1 MSVRVQCP
9 ACGGAVVFEVGSSM
23 VAVCPYCRSAV
34 ARGDRSVENLGKVA
48 DLVDT
53 GAVLRVGLTG
63 KFDGKKFQLTGRT
76 QLQHEG
82 GGVWDEWY
90 VSFPNDVWGW
100 LSEAQGRYYILFEQN
115 QRDDLPEFGRV
126 SPGDPV
132 YLNDGKTRFVVA
144 EAGTATTRGAEGEIP
159 FRFVPGSQYRY
170 ADLSGPDGEF
180 ATLDYSGTPPAVYIG
195 RETTLDELG
204 VPDNIK
210 REIYELRQVK
220 AKQIN
225 CPNCAGPLDLKAPDK
240 TERVGCPYCGS
251 MLDATQ
257 GNLTLLTA
265 LEKPPFNLAIPLGA
279 KGAFGSDERT
289 VIGAV
294 ERSVT
299 VEGQDYFWQEY
310 LLYDE
315 RDGFEWL
322 VRAEN
327 HWNRVRSVPIGRIDE
342 GRSNA
347 AYNGRAYRLFQS
359 GTATVRGVIGE
370 CYWKVQVGERS
381 YTRDFIDPPFMLSS
395 ETSSFGSTREM
406 NWSRAEYLEPAAVE
420 KAFNLERRLGKP
432 KGVAPNQV
440 FPFKRI
446 YLYGM
451 LFFALLCVIGCGLL
465 AISPTRTVHEQTFQL
480 RNLTPQPAAP
490 GPFVPGQPIP
500 PPVPA
505 TVAQE
510 KLETFFTD
518 KFELKPRK
526 NVRVTISCPSLAS
539 KGGYL
544 VAEGDL
550 VQDSNGMVQPFL
562 IGLTHFSGVEDGE
575 AWTESDT
582 VKSEYLS
589 AQPGGTY
596 SLKLEVE
603 KEKADLAG
611 PLIVK
616 VEQGSSS
623 GTMWFLAFLAI
634 IAFPAGVGIYHMV
647 FNSTRWS
654 NSSIEPPDDDD
665 DRGGP
670 PEVELETAKYLK
682 PPPLAIDEPIPMAEE
697 ISPSGRPVARPV
709 AKPILKKKKKR
720 PRDEEDDEDAE

>member
-23 VAVCPYCRSAV
+23 VAVCTYCRSAV

-90 VSFPNDVWGW
+90 VSFPNDKWGW

-115 QRDDLPEFGRV
+115 QQTDLPEFRSI

-132 YLNDGKTRFVVA
+132 YLNDGDTRYVA
-144 EAGTATTRGAEGEIP
+144 AETGTATTRGAEGEIP
-159 FRFVPGSQYRY
+159 FRLVPGSQYRY
-170 ADLSGPDGEF
+170 ADLSGPEGEF
-180 ATLDYSGTPPAVYIG
+180 ATIDYSGTPLSLYVG

-204 VPDNIK
+204 IPDNIK

-257 GNLTLLTA
+257 GNLTLLKA
-265 LEKPPFNLAIPLGA
+265 MEKPPFNMAIPLGS
-279 KGAFGSDERT
+279 KGKFGDDERT

-299 VEGQDYFWQEY
+299 VEGTDYFWQEY

-322 VRAEN
+322 VRADN
-327 HWNRVRSVPIGRIDE
+327 HWNRVKNVPIGKIDE

-347 AYNGRAYRLFQS
+347 AYNGRTYRLFQS

-370 CYWKVQVGERS
+370 CYWKVQVGEKS

-395 ETSSFGSTREM
+395 ETSAFGSTREM
-406 NWSRAEYLEPAAVE
+406 NWSRGEYLQPAEVE
-420 KAFNLERRLGKP
+420 KAFNLERSLGKP

-440 FPFKRI
+440 FPFKSI
-446 YLYGM
+446 YKFGL
-451 LFFALLCVIGCGLL
+451 LFFTLLCVIGFALL
-465 AISPTRTVHEQTFQL
+465 IISPTRKVHEQTFQL
-480 RNLTPQPAAP
+480 RSLVPQPAAQIP
-490 GPFVPGQPIP
+490 LVPGQPLPPPGPAIP
-500 PPVPA
+500 PPP
-505 TVAQE
+505 QE
-510 KLETFFTD
+510 RFETFFTD

-526 NVRVTISCPSLAS
+526 TVKVTITCTSLQN
-539 KGGYL
+539 GYL

-550 VQDSNGMVQPFL
+550 VRDGDGSMVQPFL
-562 IGLTHFSGVEDGE
+562 IGLTQFSGVEDGE

-589 AQPGGTY
+589 AQPAGTY
-596 SLKLEVE
+596 SIKLEVE
-603 KEKADLAG
+603 KEHANLAG
-611 PLIVK
+611 PITIR

-623 GTMWFLAFLAI
+623 GIMWFLAFLAI
-634 IAFPAGVGIYHMV
+634 VVFPVCVGIYHMI

-654 NSSIEPPDDDD
+654 NSSNAPPDFDD
-665 DRGGP
+665 GGGA
-670 PEVELETAKYLK
+670 PEVELETAKYMK

-709 AKPILKKKKKR
+709 AKPVFKKKKKR
-720 PRDEEDDEDAE
+720 PRDEEDDDA